1 MANANANC
9 QEVDKDG
16 LTALHCAASRGHHD
30 CIETIVGLCGSDVD
44 VPDHNGSTPLFYAVT
59 LGHNECT
66 SLLLSYGAD
75 ANHQDN
81 KGRTPAHCAAARGQL
96 EALKILAKNKANLWL
111 PNIRGDICLHDA
123 VHSSRK
129 DLVRWLLA
137 RNASKVTFANND
149 GKCPLH
155 VAAIL
160 GNVEMCKV
168 TTKQILKTFF
178 TIWIILII
186 P

>member
-1 MANANANC
+1 M
-9 QEVDKDG
+9 
-16 LTALHCAASRGHHD
+16 
-30 CIETIVGLCGSDVD
+30 DVE
-44 VPDHNGSTPLFYAVT
+44 DHNGSTPLFYAVT

-66 SLLLSYGAD
+66 SLLLSYGANT
-75 ANHQDN
+75 NHKDK

-123 VHSSRK
+123 VHSGRK

-137 RNASKVTFANND
+137 RNASKVNFPNND

-155 VAAIL
+155 VAAIS

-168 TTKQILKTFF
+168 SRSCKIQECFTMFF
-178 TIWIILII
+178 TFSGFVGSQSSSQCYHAKFQR
-186 P
+186 PPDDSFRCSNVSG

>member
-9 QEVDKDG
+9 QEIDKDG

-44 VPDHNGSTPLFYAVT
+44 VEDHNGSTPLFYAVT

-66 SLLLSYGAD
+66 SLLLSYGANT
-75 ANHQDN
+75 NHKDK

-96 EALKILAKNKANLWL
+96 EALKLLAKNKGNLWL

-123 VHSSRK
+123 VHSGRK

-137 RNASKVTFANND
+137 RNASKVNFANND

-155 VAAIL
+155 VAAIS

-168 TTKQILKTFF
+168 NRSCKIQQGNKGDFYHVF
-178 TIWIILII
+178 
-186 P
+186 